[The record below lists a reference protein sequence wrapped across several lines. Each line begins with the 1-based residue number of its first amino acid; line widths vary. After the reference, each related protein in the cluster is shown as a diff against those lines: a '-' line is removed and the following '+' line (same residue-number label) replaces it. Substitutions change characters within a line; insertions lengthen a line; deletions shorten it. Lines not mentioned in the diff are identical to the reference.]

1 MNKNLQKTTD
11 PCKYPDNSFK
21 LEVVGAFDRNI
32 LEREEKKSKAPLFE
46 SCFPWPKDYRQI
58 TAWSC
63 RPAIAATS
71 VAQHT
76 KEHC

>member
-1 MNKNLQKTTD
+1 MMWVLHRKKKDAVMNKNLQKTTD

-46 SCFPWPKDYRQI
+46 SCFP
-58 TAWSC
+58 
-63 RPAIAATS
+63 
-71 VAQHT
+71 
-76 KEHC
+76 

>member
-1 MNKNLQKTTD
+1 MMWVLHRKKKDAVMNKKLQKTID

-46 SCFPWPKDYRQI
+46 SCFP
-58 TAWSC
+58 
-63 RPAIAATS
+63 
-71 VAQHT
+71 
-76 KEHC
+76 